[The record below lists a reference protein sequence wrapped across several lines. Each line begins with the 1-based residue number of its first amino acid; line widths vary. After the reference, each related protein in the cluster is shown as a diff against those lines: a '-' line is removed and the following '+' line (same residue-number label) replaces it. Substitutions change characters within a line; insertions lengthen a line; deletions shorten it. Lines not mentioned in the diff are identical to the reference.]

1 MQTYLPKELAK
12 GISQGDLVALSKSIT
27 LIESAKEGYRAIG
40 ESILSLCKAQQNEAI
55 RIGITGVPGVGKSTF
70 IETFGLH
77 LIEQGHKV
85 AVLAIDP
92 SSKKSGGSILG
103 DKTRM
108 NTLSVHPMA
117 FIRPSAAGN
126 TLGGVAARTKEII
139 LLCEAAGYD
148 RIIIETVGVGQSET
162 AVKEMCDVF
171 LLLMLSGAGDD
182 LQGIKRGIMEMSD
195 ILAITKADG
204 DNMTK
209 AKLAAA
215 QYKQA
220 LHLMPAHEMDWVVP
234 VLTCSATENIGI
246 KEISNQID
254 AFIRNARLK
263 GWFIENRK
271 QQNKICLDQ
280 AILNHLSLQVSQKSM
295 NANYIKQVEDGLL
308 LPHEFIRQFLS

>member
-1 MQTYLPKELAK
+1 MHSYNPQALANS
-12 GISQGDLVALSKSIT
+12 IRQGDLVALSKSIT
-27 LIESAKEGYRAIG
+27 LIESTRQEYRGIG
-40 ESILSLCKAQQNEAI
+40 ESVLSLCKSFKTSSV
-55 RIGITGVPGVGKSTF
+55 RIGVTGVPGVGKSTF

-77 LIEQGHKV
+77 LIQKGHRV

-92 SSKKSGGSILG
+92 SSKKTGGSILG

-108 NTLSVHPMA
+108 HHLSVHPQA
-117 FIRPSAAGN
+117 FIRPSAAGA

-204 DNMTK
+204 ENKTK
-209 AKLAAA
+209 AMLAAS
-215 QYKQA
+215 QYRQA
-220 LHLMPAHEMDWVVP
+220 LHLMPAHEADWIVP
-234 VLTCSATENIGI
+234 VLTCSAVEAIGI
-246 KEISNQID
+246 DMVSDSLD
-254 AFIRNARLK
+254 AFIRASQIK
-263 GWFIENRK
+263 GWFMENRG
-271 QQNKICLDQ
+271 QQNKISLDH
-280 AILNHLSLQVSQKSM
+280 AILNFLSLQISKKGIDES
-295 NANYIKQVEDGLL
+295 YIKQIEAGEL
-308 LPHEFIRQFLS
+308 LPHEFIQQFLS